1 MYTGYIYIYSLCL
14 LRSSRMFIIIARTHT
29 STDAPCLFIY
39 IYYYHSYILTIYIF
53 IHYDYFVHHPCLSL
67 LHAHIH
73 HYCTHTYINRRAHPT
88 HMPIAICHMRAGDHE
103 ETDLALA
110 IRMQTEE
117 MVQDA
122 LRASDGG
129 KRRERDDV
137 RYMHVCVYICIYVYM
152 YTYMN
157 IRIFMYTCIHK

>member
-1 MYTGYIYIYSLCL
+1 M
-14 LRSSRMFIIIARTHT
+14 
-29 STDAPCLFIY
+29 
-39 IYYYHSYILTIYIF
+39 
-53 IHYDYFVHHPCLSL
+53 IHYDYFVHHACLSS

-73 HYCTHTYINRRAHPT
+73 PPMRPVCSSIYIIIIHIYLLYTYLFIMTTSFITHVYHYCTHTYINRRAHPT

-129 KRRERDDV
+129 GRRERDDV

-152 YTYMN
+152 YTH
-157 IRIFMYTCIHK
+157 IRI